1 MPIIINN
8 KLKIKSIIRNLNKE
22 LIFPR
27 RYFSPSLNKVKII
40 GDYKKFENSEYLSER
55 ILCLPMYG
63 SLSESIIKKIA
74 RIINASS

>member
-1 MPIIINN
+1 MIHNFFFLLYFLTVN
-8 KLKIKSIIRNLNKE
+8 KVNIV
-22 LIFPR
+22 
-27 RYFSPSLNKVKII
+27 SLNKVKII

-63 SLSESIIKKIA
+63 SLSESMIKKIA